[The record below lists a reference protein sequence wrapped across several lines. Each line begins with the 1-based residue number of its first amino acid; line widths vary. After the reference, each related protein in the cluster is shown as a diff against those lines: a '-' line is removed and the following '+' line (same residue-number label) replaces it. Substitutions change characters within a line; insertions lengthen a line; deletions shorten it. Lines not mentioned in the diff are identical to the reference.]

1 MKQEDYRSCMAVG
14 LKGKKGLS
22 KEERQKLFC
31 VQSRLCSGK
40 ANNEEEAQKLCDEAA
55 LQPKTPKKPRASGG
69 KCKIDSAALAT
80 CIIKSLD
87 GIEEISL
94 VKLTPIIAGC
104 TGQKVE
110 IPSREKFIK
119 KCFREN
125 AVTGDIKEAQ
135 RLRSMCIAE
144 YKAQEAAT

>member
-69 KCKIDSAALAT
+69 KCKIDSAALAI
-80 CIIKSLD
+80 CIITALE
-87 GIEEISL
+87 GTEISQAKL
-94 VKLTPIIAGC
+94 VPIISGC